1 MSSIQEI
8 RDGFIRVYEDLMR
21 ARGLPTV
28 MGRTMAVL
36 LLEGRELNH
45 KEIASLTG
53 YSMASVNR
61 TLNQLVNFRM
71 VHKHKDPVKKHY
83 VFHVNLDF
91 SGLFIDIIAKMSVV
105 YQTQINEVNDLIQKL
120 NSLESEEAKQAEIDR
135 IRTVLEKFNKILE
148 VSKGV
153 LEDMI
158 EGLRKASGEF
168 P

>member
-1 MSSIQEI
+1 
-8 RDGFIRVYEDLMR
+8 
-21 ARGLPTV
+21 

-91 SGLFIDIIAKMSVV
+91 SGLFVDIIAKMSVV

-135 IRTVLEKFNKILE
+135 IRTVLEKFNKVLE

-158 EGLRKASGEF
+158 QGLREASGKF